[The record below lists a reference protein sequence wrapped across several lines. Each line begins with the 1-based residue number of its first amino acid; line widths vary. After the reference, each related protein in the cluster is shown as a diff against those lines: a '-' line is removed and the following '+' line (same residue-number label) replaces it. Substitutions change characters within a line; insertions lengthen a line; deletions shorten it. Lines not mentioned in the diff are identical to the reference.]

1 MSAVLAVLLSTPSQ
15 CLHTSNPAC
24 MPSDNPTHGMP
35 APLTVLA
42 RVCCPSCSSGGV
54 VLTSADGRIVCR
66 NTLDHRV
73 HIAYEAN
80 LPDIRAKLFGIAA
93 AGAH

>member
-1 MSAVLAVLLSTPSQ
+1 VYVCVCNVLL
-15 CLHTSNPAC
+15 L
-24 MPSDNPTHGMP
+24 
-35 APLTVLA
+35 
-42 RVCCPSCSSGGV
+42 CSSGGL

-80 LPDIRAKLFGIAA
+80 LPDIRAKLFGTAA
-93 AGAH
+93 SGTH

>member
-1 MSAVLAVLLSTPSQ
+1 
-15 CLHTSNPAC
+15 
-24 MPSDNPTHGMP
+24 
-35 APLTVLA
+35 
-42 RVCCPSCSSGGV
+42 V

-80 LPDIRAKLFGIAA
+80 LPDIRAKLFGVAA
-93 AGAH
+93 VGAH

>member
-1 MSAVLAVLLSTPSQ
+1 MCILTAPAGVLLFV
-15 CLHTSNPAC
+15 LHLRC
-24 MPSDNPTHGMP
+24 G
-35 APLTVLA
+35 
-42 RVCCPSCSSGGV
+42 SSGGV
-54 VLTSADGRIVCR
+54 VVTSADGRIVVS

-80 LPDIRAKLFGIAA
+80 LPDIRGKLFGVVA

>member
-1 MSAVLAVLLSTPSQ
+1 MTDTTVTDCDMVASHCDTVA
-15 CLHTSNPAC
+15 
-24 MPSDNPTHGMP
+24 
-35 APLTVLA
+35 APVA
-42 RVCCPSCSSGGV
+42 APVHSSGGL

-80 LPDIRAKLFGIAA
+80 LPDIRAKLFGTAA
-93 AGAH
+93 AGTH